1 MTVLCDFTQIIGD
14 TPVTIGDPKPVWEQT
29 FNTGGRESGSTGFLI
44 FNVRGLTYTNVDV
57 NVKLN
62 NRVIGKIARY
72 GGLNDADKNE
82 NAKYWYTQMVAFNG
96 SDLNNGNNEVQIE
109 AVGFPGSTDTNRF
122 DDFEI
127 KDMMCFFHQS
137 A

>member
-1 MTVLCDFTQIIGD
+1 MPVLCDFTQVVGDKPVNIGD
-14 TPVTIGDPKPVWEQT
+14 SKPVWEKT
-29 FNTGGRESGSTGFLI
+29 FNTGGRRPGSPGFFI

-62 NRVIGKIARY
+62 NKVVGKISRY
-72 GGLNDADKNE
+72 GGLNTADKNE

-109 AVGFPGSTDTNRF
+109 AVGFPGSTPGNIF
-122 DDFEI
+122 DDFQI
-127 KDMMCFFHQS
+127 KDMMCFFHQ
-137 A
+137 AA